1 MGGACIVV
9 HWCVWSGTGGFT
21 QAPAYRR
28 LREEV
33 GWVSSGLRLRLR
45 LRLRFC
51 LKLLVYKISLKLPTK
66 TILSTAMA
74 GEGAAASWVV

>member
-33 GWVSSGLRLRLR
+33 GWVSSGWGHGCASGPGGSGRLY
-45 LRLRFC
+45 C
-51 LKLLVYKISLKLPTK
+51 
-66 TILSTAMA
+66 
-74 GEGAAASWVV
+74 